1 MVREV
6 QKEEKPSRLG
16 RGLAALIGDMGEETE
31 VLDRSRIGQ
40 RKLPVAFL
48 RSNPR
53 NPRKTFSESELN
65 DLTNS
70 IKEKGIVQPIVV
82 RPTATRDVF
91 EIIAGE
97 RRWRASQRAG
107 LHEVPVVV
115 LDVSE
120 REALELAIIENVQ
133 RADLDPIEEAGGYQ
147 KLIDEFSYTQEE
159 LSKVIGKSRSHV
171 ANTLRLMGLP
181 ETIKLLLRSG
191 KITAGHARAIMN
203 APNPEQLAEKIAA
216 MGLSVR
222 EAEALALSEKGKNAV
237 LRPRKSK
244 VEKDAD
250 TKALEKALSD
260 GLGLR
265 ISIKHQGAGGKV
277 EIIYKSLEQLD
288 ELCRRL
294 QRR

>member
-1 MVREV
+1 MAIEA
-6 QKEEKPSRLG
+6 KKDPPSRLG
-16 RGLAALIGDMGEETE
+16 RGLAALIGDMGEDNDTQT
-31 VLDRSRIGQ
+31 SRTGQ

-53 NPRKTFSESELN
+53 NPPKTFAPEDLE

-82 RPTATRDVF
+82 RPTSQRDMF

-97 RRWRASQRAG
+97 RRWRAAQKAG

-115 LDVSE
+115 LEVSE

-133 RADLDPIEEAGGYQ
+133 RADLDPLEEAGGYQ
-147 KLIDEFSYTQEE
+147 ELLDEFSYTQDE

-171 ANTLRLMGLP
+171 ANTLRLMTLP
-181 ETIKLLLRSG
+181 DKVKALLRAG
-191 KITAGHARAIMN
+191 RLTAGHARAVMN
-203 APNPEQLAEKIAA
+203 APHPEQLAEKIATL
-216 MGLSVR
+216 GLSVR
-222 EAEALALSEKGKNAV
+222 EAEALANSEKGKMSV
-237 LRPRKSK
+237 SRPRKGK
-244 VEKDAD
+244 IEKDAD
-250 TKALEKALSD
+250 TKALEKMLSD

-265 ISIKHQGAGGKV
+265 VSIRHQGAGGKV
-277 EIIYKSLEQLD
+277 EIAYKSLEQLD
-288 ELCRRL
+288 EVCKRL

>member
-1 MVREV
+1 MAIEA
-6 QKEEKPSRLG
+6 KKDPPSRLG
-16 RGLAALIGDMGEETE
+16 RGLAALIGDMGEDNDTQT
-31 VLDRSRIGQ
+31 SRTGQ

-53 NPRKTFSESELN
+53 NPRKTFAPEDLE

-82 RPTATRDVF
+82 RPTSQRDMF

-97 RRWRASQRAG
+97 RRWRAAQKAG

-115 LDVSE
+115 LEVSE

-133 RADLDPIEEAGGYQ
+133 RADLDPLEEAGGYQ
-147 KLIDEFSYTQEE
+147 ELLDEFSYTQDE

-171 ANTLRLMGLP
+171 ANTLRLMTLP
-181 ETIKLLLRSG
+181 DKVKALLRAG
-191 KITAGHARAIMN
+191 RLTAGHARAVMN
-203 APNPEQLAEKIAA
+203 APHPEQLAEKIATL
-216 MGLSVR
+216 GLSVR
-222 EAEALALSEKGKNAV
+222 EAEALANSEKGKMSV
-237 LRPRKSK
+237 SRPRKGK
-244 VEKDAD
+244 IEKDAD
-250 TKALEKALSD
+250 TKALEKMLSD

-265 ISIKHQGAGGKV
+265 VSIRHQGAGGKV
-277 EIIYKSLEQLD
+277 EIAYKSLEQLD
-288 ELCRRL
+288 EVCKRL

>member
-1 MVREV
+1 MALEPK
-6 QKEEKPSRLG
+6 KEEKPSRLG
-16 RGLAALIGDMGEETE
+16 RGLAALIGDIGDEGE
-31 VLDRSRIGQ
+31 VLNARTGQ

-53 NPRKTFSESELN
+53 NPRKIFSEDGLAELAH
-65 DLTNS
+65 S
-70 IKEKGIVQPIVV
+70 IREKGIVQPIVV
-82 RPTATRDVF
+82 RPLPQRDAY

-133 RADLDPIEEAGGYQ
+133 RTDLDPIEEAGGYQ
-147 KLIDEFSYTQEE
+147 ELIDEFSYTQEE

-181 ETIKLLLRSG
+181 ELVKSLLRDG
-191 KITAGHARAIMN
+191 KITAGHARAVMT
-203 APNPEQLAEKIAA
+203 AQHPEALAVRIAA
-216 MGLSVR
+216 QGLSVR
-222 EAEALALSEKGKNAV
+222 EAESLALSEKGKTAAA
-237 LRPRKSK
+237 RPRKAK
-244 VEKDAD
+244 ADKDAD
-250 TKALEKALSD
+250 TKALEKMLTDS
-260 GLGLR
+260 LGLR
-265 ISIKHQGAGGKV
+265 VSIRHLGTGGRLEV
-277 EIIYKSLEQLD
+277 AYKTFEQLD
-288 ELCRRL
+288 DVCRRL